1 MNDQRATNEFMGNPL
16 PPAQG
21 RSDEKETR
29 MKKALALGTISLT
42 LAVVL
47 AGTGDAQKKA
57 LGDLV
62 VFNNWSAPA
71 ELGALNVIRTSFQ
84 AQGGTWKD
92 ITVAHDTGAS
102 IPLINM
108 LTGGNPPDVFIESS
122 VVLRR
127 ELLKQGLLHDF
138 TAYYN
143 SLNVDR
149 FIPPTV
155 KDAMMVDGKV
165 VSAPLTIHIVGTLF
179 WNIAA
184 AKKAGVNPAAWTS
197 LDAMFADF
205 PKIRKAGLIPLAIGA
220 QKWQLEYLLQSMMVQ
235 VSGKLYDDVCGT
247 APKKASL
254 DSPEMRQA
262 LTYFRRIQKEADAG
276 SANRNWNDT
285 TAMVIRGQALMQLH
299 GDWMKGEFL
308 AAKKKIGVDFD
319 TRLLPGAKGVQVTVD
334 EETFLA
340 PKTALKNAAQ
350 EALFKTML
358 QKNITEGFSVIKGS
372 TPVRLDASVGI
383 DKHAKMVLAALKT
396 PGFGHPVRNI
406 TMDPDYGGAFAD
418 LADTYWNTPDMT
430 PDAFIKQLQAKYD
443 DVFQK

>member
-1 MNDQRATNEFMGNPL
+1 
-16 PPAQG
+16 
-21 RSDEKETR
+21 
-29 MKKALALGTISLT
+29 MKKVLALGTLGLT
-42 LAVVL
+42 VAAILGGMGL
-47 AGTGDAQKKA
+47 AQKKA
-57 LGDLV
+57 LGTLV

-108 LTGGNPPDVFIESS
+108 LTGGNPPDVFVESGR
-122 VVLRR
+122 VVRR
-127 ELLKQGLLHDF
+127 ELMKQGLLHDF

-149 FIPPTV
+149 FIPPAV
-155 KDAMMVDGKV
+155 KDAMTVDGKV
-165 VSAPLTIHIVGTLF
+165 VSAPMTIHIVGTLF
-179 WNIAA
+179 WNTAA
-184 AKKAGVNPAAWTS
+184 AKKAGVNPNSWKT
-197 LDAMFADF
+197 LDEMFADF
-205 PKIRKAGLIPLAIGA
+205 PKIRKAGLIPLAVGA
-220 QKWQLEYLLQSMMVQ
+220 QKWQLQYLLESMMVE
-235 VSGKLYDDVCGT
+235 VSGKLYDDVSG
-247 APKKASL
+247 ANPKRASI

-262 LTYFRRIQKEADAG
+262 LTYFRKIQTEADAG

-319 TRLLPGAKGVQVTVD
+319 TRLVPGAKGVQVTVD
-334 EETFLA
+334 EESFLNSKD
-340 PKTALKNAAQ
+340 PLKTATE

-358 QKNITEGFSVIKGS
+358 QKNITENFSVIKGS

-383 DKHAKMVLAALKT
+383 DKHAKMVLASLKAS
-396 PGFGHPVRNI
+396 GFGHPVSNI
-406 TMDPDYGGAFAD
+406 TMDPDYSGAFAT
-418 LADTYWNTPDMT
+418 LADTYWNTPSMT
-430 PDAFIKQLQAKYD
+430 PDAFIKQLQARYD
-443 DVFQK
+443 DVFNQ